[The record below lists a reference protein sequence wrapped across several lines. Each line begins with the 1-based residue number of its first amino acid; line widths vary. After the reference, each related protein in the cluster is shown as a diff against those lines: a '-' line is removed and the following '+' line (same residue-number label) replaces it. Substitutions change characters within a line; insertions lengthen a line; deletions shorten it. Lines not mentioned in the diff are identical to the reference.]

1 MNYLYQMYL
10 ISSLK
15 NIGIM
20 PTHITFKLITNGL
33 SLMCRWYYF
42 QSHSFIYSWH
52 VDKWGMWKWKT
63 TGYAWVYWYL

>member
-1 MNYLYQMYL
+1 MYL

-33 SLMCRWYYF
+33 SLMCRWY
-42 QSHSFIYSWH
+42 
-52 VDKWGMWKWKT
+52 K
-63 TGYAWVYWYL
+63 